1 MQPWMDNMKNSALWK
16 KYLKTY
22 HTFNYVCQE
31 VAAGNSRMFF
41 EASQLEFLGEV
52 IRMYT
57 YEYVMLRKLKITGN
71 PVVYDRA
78 QEPIAMVMAPAALH
92 DF

>member
-1 MQPWMDNMKNSALWK
+1 
-16 KYLKTY
+16 
-22 HTFNYVCQE
+22 
-31 VAAGNSRMFF
+31 MFF
-41 EASQLEFLGEV
+41 ETSRLEVLAEV

-92 DF
+92 YF

>member
-1 MQPWMDNMKNSALWK
+1 
-16 KYLKTY
+16 
-22 HTFNYVCQE
+22 
-31 VAAGNSRMFF
+31 MFF
-41 EASQLEFLGEV
+41 EASRHEFIGQV

-71 PVVYDRA
+71 PAVYDRTR
-78 QEPIAMVMAPAALH
+78 EPITMVMFPVALH

>member
-1 MQPWMDNMKNSALWK
+1 
-16 KYLKTY
+16 
-22 HTFNYVCQE
+22 
-31 VAAGNSRMFF
+31 MFF
-41 EASQLEFLGEV
+41 ETSRLEVLAEV

>member
-1 MQPWMDNMKNSALWK
+1 
-16 KYLKTY
+16 
-22 HTFNYVCQE
+22 
-31 VAAGNSRMFF
+31 MFF
-41 EASQLEFLGEV
+41 EASHIGEV

-71 PVVYDRA
+71 PVAYDRA
-78 QEPIAMVMAPAALH
+78 QEPIAMVMAHIALH